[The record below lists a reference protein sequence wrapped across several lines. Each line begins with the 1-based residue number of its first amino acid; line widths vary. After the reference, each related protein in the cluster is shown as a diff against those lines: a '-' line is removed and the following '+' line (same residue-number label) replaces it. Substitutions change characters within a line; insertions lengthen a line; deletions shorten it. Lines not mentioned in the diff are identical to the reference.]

1 MNLQVLSPWAEIDS
15 SVISG
20 LSPRLDTLEGKRIGI
35 YGDFMTLAGYM
46 GKAVEEELQ
55 KSYPDASFSYIDYGD
70 EKLEIKDNEEFRP
83 LFEEWAAKVDCII
96 SFYGSVPSGALFLGY
111 NSAYMEKL
119 GKPVVMIVVPR
130 TYSTAL
136 RGCKAKGVPGLR
148 TIQYDVPVDK
158 INSHI
163 TLEEVKEA
171 MAPDVVALTDQI
183 VEELTRP
190 LTEEEQNP
198 TLPDQKWAKHIFSGT
213 HREISEALYRHGFTT
228 GAPIEL
234 PTREA
239 VDEMLKGTDLP
250 ADTVIAKLPPMMG
263 CASVEKIAINAVMAG
278 CKPTCMPVLIA
289 AVKGLVDQRI
299 HLEGWSCSQSTWGPV
314 MAVSGPI
321 VRDIELNVDD
331 HYLTPAYRTNT
342 TLARA
347 LGFILMNIAGI
358 RPGVEDLSEMGH
370 EFRLGFCIGDN
381 SEQNPWNPLH
391 TDFGFKEEESAVT
404 LFWPQEH
411 RTTAGHTVQ
420 DYLKWLCTITPYG
433 WDPGMMIIFTPKCA
447 EMFAAAGWT
456 KQRVLSYVAEYT
468 RLPASEVDLMW
479 LTGNSHRPK
488 NVELPEVMS
497 HSTRVF
503 WSTDYM
509 LALVGGGRAG
519 TMMTVLA
526 GGGDHGGPSCTKIHL
541 PENWKALT
549 EEYKEGKPEYIAY

>member
-503 WSTDYM
+503 WSTDHM

-549 EEYKEGKPEYIAY
+549 EENKEGKPEYIAY